1 VSPRSLRTLS
11 TTSVAELKSVPTRKV
26 PGLRALGIENILDL
40 LSHYP
45 RRYADRT
52 KQADIASLVDGEE
65 AVVTASVVRSSTRR
79 FRGGK
84 STAEIVIHDRTA
96 SLTCT
101 FFNQGWRA
109 RQFAEGQTVTVFGK
123 LKMYRGQ
130 RQMANPV
137 IDLVGDQT
145 GRIVPIYPQ
154 SGKANVNSVE
164 LSRFVSEALERA
176 GTFHDPVPEESI
188 ADLRLVDRT
197 AAYRHVHV
205 PADMAQKDRARY
217 RLAFDELLR
226 LQLLLVRK
234 KRALAASS
242 VGIVHD
248 TTPGGLVASFVERLP
263 FDLTGAQR
271 TAIDAIASDLAQPHP
286 MNRLLQGDVG
296 SGKTVV
302 AVAAMLYGV
311 QGGHQ
316 GAFMV
321 PTEVLA
327 EQHYFLV
334 RRLLEGLTVPD
345 STRLGGE
352 RPLAI
357 QLLTNR
363 TTGSERS
370 RLVAELASG
379 QLDLIVGTHALL
391 TGDVGFSSLGVVVVD
406 EQHRFGVEQRA
417 ALGEKGRAEPDLLV
431 MTATPIPRTAAM
443 TVYGDLDHTTLDEMP
458 PGRRSISTRLIGR
471 DQESVAWKR
480 VRAELDAGHQ
490 AFVVCPL
497 VGGGAMEEEGFEEEL
512 PEVDDAGPDDAG
524 PDDTG
529 PDDTGPDDAG
539 PDDAGP
545 DDAGPDDTGP
555 GSALDERGRH
565 KAAMGGG
572 TTRGADGRLDVDLD
586 VERPPP
592 RSAVE
597 ERDRLLATELAGYSV
612 GLLHGQLASK
622 DKDGVMASFRAGE
635 LQVLV
640 ATTVV
645 EVGVDVSNATVMV
658 IEDADRFGIA
668 QLHQLRGRVGRGRA
682 SSYCFLVAD
691 PVTELA
697 AGRLEAMVRTENGF
711 ELAEADLDLRG
722 GGTVLGSRQKGRT
735 DLKLANLRRHR
746 DLVMRAR
753 DVATAI
759 LDDDPELTD
768 PRYRLLWDEVELF
781 VTEEE
786 RQFLFRS

>member
-1 VSPRSLRTLS
+1 
-11 TTSVAELKSVPTRKV
+11 
-26 PGLRALGIENILDL
+26 LRALGIESVLDL
-40 LSHYP
+40 LTHYP

-52 KQADIASLVDGEE
+52 NQVKIEALVEGQE
-65 AVVTASVVRSSTRR
+65 AVVTADVVRSATRR
-79 FRGGK
+79 LRNGR
-84 STAEIVIHDRTA
+84 SMAEIVLHDDTA
-96 SLTCT
+96 RLTCT

-109 RQFAEGQTVTVFGK
+109 GTFSAGQTVTVFGK
-123 LKMYRGQ
+123 VGAYRGQ
-130 RQMANPV
+130 LQMANPL
-137 IDLVGDQT
+137 IDLVGDLT

-164 LSRFVSEALERA
+164 LFRFVSEALERA
-176 GTFHDPVPEESI
+176 GPFADPVPLRAL
-188 ADLRLVDRT
+188 ADLHLVDRT
-197 AAYRHVHV
+197 AAYHDVHV
-205 PADMAQKDRARY
+205 PEDLGAHQRARY

-234 KRALAASS
+234 KRLNASS
-242 VGIVHD
+242 SIGVVHY
-248 TTPGGLVASFVERLP
+248 TAPGGLVARFVERLG
-263 FDLTGAQR
+263 FELTGAQR
-271 TAIDAIASDLAQPHP
+271 KAIREIASDLSLPHP

-327 EQHYFLV
+327 EQHYFLLS
-334 RRLLEGLTVPD
+334 RLLETMSVPD
-345 STRLGGE
+345 TDRLSGE
-352 RPLAI
+352 RPLAVE
-357 QLLTNR
+357 LLTSR
-363 TTGSERS
+363 TTSGERS
-370 RLVAELASG
+370 RILAELANG

-391 TGDVGFSSLGVVVVD
+391 TGDVSFSSLGVVVVD

-417 ALGEKGRAEPDLLV
+417 ALAEKGQAEPDLLV

-443 TVYGDLDHTTLDEMP
+443 LVYGDLDHTTLDEMP
-458 PGRRSISTRLIGR
+458 PGRTPITTRLLGR
-471 DQESVAWKR
+471 GQESVAWKR
-480 VRAELDAGHQ
+480 VRSELDAGHQ
-490 AFVVCPL
+490 VYVVCPL

-512 PEVDDAGPDDAG
+512 DEV
-524 PDDTG
+524 
-529 PDDTGPDDAG
+529 
-539 PDDAGP
+539 
-545 DDAGPDDTGP
+545 
-555 GSALDERGRH
+555 LDEE
-565 KAAMGGG
+565 GG
-572 TTRGADGRLDVDLD
+572 TEAGAADGRFAVDPA
-586 VERPPP
+586 VERLPP

-597 ERDRLLATELAGYSV
+597 ERERLAAGELQGYSV
-612 GLLHGQLASK
+612 GLLHGQLPAK
-622 DKDGVMASFRAGE
+622 DKDGVMAKFRAGE

-645 EVGVDVSNATVMV
+645 EVGVDVSNATVIV

-668 QLHQLRGRVGRGRA
+668 QLHQLRGRVGRGSA
-682 SSYCFLVAD
+682 KSYCFLLAD

-722 GGTVLGSRQKGRT
+722 GGTVLGARQKGRT
-735 DLKLANLRRHR
+735 DLKLASLRRHR
-746 DLVMRAR
+746 ELVVKAR

-768 PRYRLLWDEVELF
+768 GRYRMLWDEVELF

>member
-1 VSPRSLRTLS
+1 
-11 TTSVAELKSVPTRKV
+11 
-26 PGLRALGIENILDL
+26 LRALGIESVLDL
-40 LSHYP
+40 LTHYP

-52 KQADIASLVDGEE
+52 NQVKIEALVEGQE
-65 AVVTASVVRSSTRR
+65 AVVTADVVRSATRR
-79 FRGGK
+79 LRNGR
-84 STAEIVIHDRTA
+84 SMAEIVLHDDTA
-96 SLTCT
+96 RLTCT

-109 RQFAEGQTVTVFGK
+109 GTFSAGQTVTVFGK
-123 LKMYRGQ
+123 VGAYRGQ
-130 RQMANPV
+130 LQMANPL
-137 IDLVGDQT
+137 IDLVGDLT

-164 LSRFVSEALERA
+164 LFRFVSEALERA
-176 GTFHDPVPEESI
+176 GPFADPVPLRAL
-188 ADLRLVDRT
+188 ADLHLVDRT
-197 AAYRHVHV
+197 AAYHDVHV
-205 PADMAQKDRARY
+205 PEDLGAHQRARY

-234 KRALAASS
+234 KRLNASS
-242 VGIVHD
+242 SIGVVHY
-248 TTPGGLVASFVERLP
+248 TAPGGLVARFVERLG
-263 FDLTGAQR
+263 FELTGAQR
-271 TAIDAIASDLAQPHP
+271 KAIREIASDLSLPHP

-327 EQHYFLV
+327 EQHYFLLS
-334 RRLLEGLTVPD
+334 RLLETMSVPD
-345 STRLGGE
+345 TDRLSGE
-352 RPLAI
+352 RPLAVE
-357 QLLTNR
+357 LLTSR
-363 TTGSERS
+363 TTSGERS
-370 RLVAELASG
+370 RILAELANG

-391 TGDVGFSSLGVVVVD
+391 TGDVSFSSLGVVVVD

-417 ALGEKGRAEPDLLV
+417 ALAEKGQAEPDLLV

-443 TVYGDLDHTTLDEMP
+443 LVYGDLDHTTLDEMP
-458 PGRRSISTRLIGR
+458 PGRTPITTRLLGR
-471 DQESVAWKR
+471 GQESVAWKR
-480 VRAELDAGHQ
+480 VRSELDAGHQ
-490 AFVVCPL
+490 VYVVCPL

-512 PEVDDAGPDDAG
+512 DEV
-524 PDDTG
+524 
-529 PDDTGPDDAG
+529 
-539 PDDAGP
+539 
-545 DDAGPDDTGP
+545 
-555 GSALDERGRH
+555 LDEE
-565 KAAMGGG
+565 GG
-572 TTRGADGRLDVDLD
+572 TEAGAADGRFAVDPAVVRL
-586 VERPPP
+586 PP

-597 ERDRLLATELAGYSV
+597 ERERLAAGELQGYSV
-612 GLLHGQLASK
+612 GLLHGQLPAK
-622 DKDGVMASFRAGE
+622 DKDGVMAKFRAGE

-645 EVGVDVSNATVMV
+645 EVGVDVSNATVIV

-668 QLHQLRGRVGRGRA
+668 QLHQLRGRVGRGSA
-682 SSYCFLVAD
+682 KSYCFLLAD

-722 GGTVLGSRQKGRT
+722 GGTVLGARQKGRT
-735 DLKLANLRRHR
+735 DLKLASLRRHR
-746 DLVMRAR
+746 ELVVKAR

-768 PRYRLLWDEVELF
+768 GRYRMLWDEVELF

>member
-1 VSPRSLRTLS
+1 MSPRTLRTLRAIPVS
-11 TTSVAELKSVPTRKV
+11 ELKTVPSRKV
-26 PGLRALGIENILDL
+26 PGLRALGIENVLDL
-40 LSHYP
+40 LTHYP
-45 RRYADRT
+45 RRHADRT
-52 KQADIASLVDGEE
+52 KQAEIASLVDGEE
-65 AVVTASVVRSSTRR
+65 AVVTAKVVRSGAKR
-79 FRGGK
+79 FRGGR
-84 STAEIVIHDRTA
+84 STAEIVIHDGTA

-109 RQFAEGQTVTVFGK
+109 RQFSEGQTVTVFGK

-145 GRIVPIYPQ
+145 GRLVPIYPQ

-164 LSRFVSEALERA
+164 LSRFVTEALERA
-176 GTFHDPVPEESI
+176 GPFSDPVPDRAL

-197 AAYRHVHV
+197 AAYHDVHL
-205 PADMAQKDRARY
+205 PEDMAGRERARY

-234 KRALAASS
+234 KRALASRT
-242 VGIVHD
+242 VGVVHD
-248 TTPGGLVASFVERLP
+248 TTPGGLVATFVARLG
-263 FDLTGAQR
+263 FELTGAQSR
-271 TAIDAIASDLAQPHP
+271 AITAIAADLAQPHP

-327 EQHYFLV
+327 EQHYFLI
-334 RRLLEGLTVPD
+334 RRLLGGLSVPD
-345 STRLGGE
+345 GARLSGE
-352 RPLAI
+352 RPLAVE
-357 QLLTNR
+357 LLTSR
-363 TTGSERS
+363 TASSERARILS
-370 RLVAELASG
+370 ELESG

-417 ALGEKGRAEPDLLV
+417 ALGEKGRAEPDVLV

-458 PGRRSISTRLIGR
+458 PGRTSITTRLLSRHSENI
-471 DQESVAWKR
+471 AWKR
-480 VRAELDAGHQ
+480 VRTELDAGHQ

-497 VGGGAMEEEGFEEEL
+497 VGGGVLEVEGL
-512 PEVDDAGPDDAG
+512 DDALEDPAETAFEDGDGDEDPAG
-524 PDDTG
+524 RR
-529 PDDTGPDDAG
+529 A
-539 PDDAGP
+539 
-545 DDAGPDDTGP
+545 
-555 GSALDERGRH
+555 
-565 KAAMGGG
+565 
-572 TTRGADGRLDVDLD
+572 TRVSDGRPVELTINLDL
-586 VERPPP
+586 ERPPP

-597 ERDRLLATELAGYSV
+597 EQARLLADELRGYTV
-612 GLLHGQLASK
+612 GLLHGQMVPK
-622 DKDGVMASFRAGE
+622 DKDGVMAAFRAGTI
-635 LQVLV
+635 QVLV

-668 QLHQLRGRVGRGRA
+668 QLHQLRGRVGRGSA
-682 SSYCFLVAD
+682 KSYCFLLAE

-735 DLKLANLRRHR
+735 DLKLASLRWHR
-746 DLVMRAR
+746 DLVVKAR
-753 DVATAI
+753 QVATAI
-759 LDDDPELTD
+759 VDDDPELTD
-768 PRYRLLWDEVELF
+768 ERYRQLWDEVGLF

>member
-1 VSPRSLRTLS
+1 VSPRTLS
-11 TTSVAELKSVPTRKV
+11 SLQSKPVSALKAVSARKV
-26 PGLRALGIENILDL
+26 PGLRALGIETVLEL
-40 LSHYP
+40 LTHYP

-52 KQADIASLVDGEE
+52 NESKIAALLEGEE
-65 AVVTASVVRSSTRR
+65 GVVTADVVRSSTKRL
-79 FRGGK
+79 RGGR
-84 STAEIVIHDRTA
+84 STAEIVLSDGTA

-109 RQFAEGQTVTVFGK
+109 RQFSEGQTVTVFGK
-123 LKMYRGQ
+123 LRLYRGQ

-164 LSRFVSEALERA
+164 ISRYVTEALERA
-176 GTFHDPVPEESI
+176 GEFADPVAPRHLG
-188 ADLRLVDRT
+188 DLRLVGRT
-197 AAYRHVHV
+197 AAYHDVHA
-205 PADMAQKDRARY
+205 PDEMADKDRARN

-263 FDLTGAQR
+263 FALTGAQR
-271 TAIDAIASDLAQPHP
+271 RAIREIAGDLSQRHP

-302 AVAAMLYGV
+302 AVAALLYGV

-327 EQHYFLV
+327 EQHYLSV
-334 RRLLEGLTVPD
+334 RSLLEGLIVGDP
-345 STRLGGE
+345 SRLGGE
-352 RPLAI
+352 RPLLVE
-357 QLLTNR
+357 LLTSR
-363 TTGSERS
+363 TPAGERA
-370 RLVAELASG
+370 RLLAQLESG
-379 QLDLIVGTHALL
+379 QLDVIVGTHALL

-417 ALGEKGRAEPDLLV
+417 ALAEKGRAEPDLLV

-458 PGRRSISTRLIGR
+458 PGRTPITTRLLGW
-471 DQESVAWKR
+471 DQQETAWKR
-480 VRAELDAGHQ
+480 VRAELQAGHQ
-490 AFVVCPL
+490 IYVVCPL
-497 VGGGAMEEEGFEEEL
+497 VGAGVMEEEGWDEGLDEMAED
-512 PEVDDAGPDDAG
+512 DDAEGDEPVRPSFAAG
-524 PDDTG
+524 
-529 PDDTGPDDAG
+529 AG
-539 PDDAGP
+539 
-545 DDAGPDDTGP
+545 
-555 GSALDERGRH
+555 
-565 KAAMGGG
+565 
-572 TTRGADGRLDVDLD
+572 DGRLAIDLEA
-586 VERPPP
+586 ERPPP
-592 RSAVE
+592 RSAAE
-597 ERDRLLATELAGYSV
+597 ERDRLSGELVGYRV
-612 GLLHGQLASK
+612 GLLHGQLPAK
-622 DKDGVMASFRAGE
+622 DKDGVMAAFRAGE
-635 LQVLV
+635 IQILV

-668 QLHQLRGRVGRGRA
+668 QLHQLRGRVGRGEA
-682 SSYCFLVAD
+682 TSYCYLLAD

-697 AGRLEAMVRTENGF
+697 EGRLEAMVRTQNGF

-722 GGTVLGSRQKGRT
+722 GGTVLGSRQKGRS
-735 DLKLANLRRHR
+735 DLKLANLRNHR
-746 DLVMRAR
+746 ELVVRAR
-753 DVATAI
+753 EVATAI
-759 LDDDPELTD
+759 MDDDPELAD
-768 PRYRLLWDEVELF
+768 AGNRLLWEEVELF
-781 VTEEE
+781 VSEEE

>member
-1 VSPRSLRTLS
+1 MSPRTL
-11 TTSVAELKSVPTRKV
+11 TTLAGKPVSELKAVTSRKV
-26 PGLRALGIENILDL
+26 PGLHALGIDTVLDL
-40 LSHYP
+40 LTHYP

-52 KQADIASLVDGEE
+52 NESEIVALVEGEE
-65 AVVTASVVRSSTRR
+65 AVVTANVLRSSSRR
-79 FRGGK
+79 MRGGR
-84 STAEIVIHDRTA
+84 SSAEIVLHDGTA

-109 RQFAEGQTVTVFGK
+109 RQFSEGQRVTVFGK
-123 LKMYRGQ
+123 VRIYRNQ

-164 LSRFVSEALERA
+164 LSRYVTEALERA
-176 GTFHDPVPEESI
+176 GEFAEPVAMRHLE
-188 ADLRLVDRT
+188 DLRLVGRT
-197 AAYRHVHV
+197 EAYRHVHA
-205 PADMAQKDRARY
+205 PEETADWQKARY

-248 TTPGGLVASFVERLP
+248 ITAGGLVARFVERLP
-263 FDLTGAQR
+263 FELTGAQR
-271 TAIDAIASDLAQPHP
+271 RAIREIAADLGRRHP

-302 AVAAMLYGV
+302 AVAALLYGV

-327 EQHYFLV
+327 EQHFFSV
-334 RRLLEGLTVPD
+334 RRLLEGLMVPD
-345 STRLGGE
+345 ASRLGGE
-352 RPLAI
+352 RPLTVE
-357 QLLTNR
+357 LLTSR
-363 TTGSERS
+363 TPAGERA
-370 RLVAELASG
+370 RLLADLAGG
-379 QLDLIVGTHALL
+379 QLDVIVGTHALL

-417 ALGEKGRAEPDLLV
+417 ALGEKGQAEPDLLV

-458 PGRRSISTRLIGR
+458 PGRTPITTRLLAS
-471 DQESVAWKR
+471 DQQALVWKR

-490 AFVVCPL
+490 VYVVCPL
-497 VGGGAMEEEGFEEEL
+497 VGGGTMEEEGWDEE
-512 PEVDDAGPDDAG
+512 
-524 PDDTG
+524 
-529 PDDTGPDDAG
+529 
-539 PDDAGP
+539 
-545 DDAGPDDTGP
+545 
-555 GSALDERGRH
+555 
-565 KAAMGGG
+565 
-572 TTRGADGRLDVDLD
+572 LD
-586 VERPPP
+586 VEELDPEELDAAELDAGEGRLAIELEADRRPP
-592 RSAVE
+592 RSAVDE
-597 ERDRLLATELAGYSV
+597 CERLAATELAGFRV
-612 GLLHGQLASK
+612 GLLHGQLPAK
-622 DKDGVMASFRAGE
+622 DKDGVMAAFRAGE
-635 LQVLV
+635 TQVLV

-645 EVGVDVSNATVMV
+645 EVGVDVANATVMV

-668 QLHQLRGRVGRGRA
+668 QLHQLRGRVGRGQA
-682 SSYCFLVAD
+682 KSYCFLLAD
-691 PVTELA
+691 PITELA

-735 DLKLANLRRHR
+735 DLKLASLRHHR

-753 DVATAI
+753 EVATAI
-759 LDDDPELTD
+759 MDDDPELVA
-768 PRYRLLWDEVELF
+768 PENHLLWTEVELF
-781 VTEEE
+781 VSEEE

>member
-1 VSPRSLRTLS
+1 MSPRTL
-11 TTSVAELKSVPTRKV
+11 TTLAGKPVSELKAVTSRKV
-26 PGLRALGIENILDL
+26 PGLHALGIDTVLDL
-40 LSHYP
+40 LTHYP

-52 KQADIASLVDGEE
+52 NESEIVALVEGEE
-65 AVVTASVVRSSTRR
+65 AVVTANVLRSSSRR
-79 FRGGK
+79 MRGGR
-84 STAEIVIHDRTA
+84 SSAEIVLHDGTA

-109 RQFAEGQTVTVFGK
+109 RQFSEGQRVTVFGK
-123 LKMYRGQ
+123 VRIYRNQ

-164 LSRFVSEALERA
+164 LSRYVTEALERA
-176 GTFHDPVPEESI
+176 GEFAEPVAMRHLE
-188 ADLRLVDRT
+188 DLRLVGRT
-197 AAYRHVHV
+197 EAYRHVHA
-205 PADMAQKDRARY
+205 PEETADWQKARY

-248 TTPGGLVASFVERLP
+248 ISAGGLVARFVERLP
-263 FDLTGAQR
+263 FELTGAQR
-271 TAIDAIASDLAQPHP
+271 RAIREIAADLGRRHP

-302 AVAAMLYGV
+302 AVAALLYGV

-327 EQHYFLV
+327 EQHFFSV
-334 RRLLEGLTVPD
+334 RRLLEGLMVPD
-345 STRLGGE
+345 ASRLGGE
-352 RPLAI
+352 RPLTVE
-357 QLLTNR
+357 LLTSR
-363 TTGSERS
+363 TPAGERA
-370 RLVAELASG
+370 RLLADLAGG
-379 QLDLIVGTHALL
+379 QLDVIVGTHALL

-417 ALGEKGRAEPDLLV
+417 ALGEKGQAEPDLLV

-458 PGRRSISTRLIGR
+458 PGRTPITTRLLAS
-471 DQESVAWKR
+471 DQQALVWKR

-490 AFVVCPL
+490 VYVVCPL
-497 VGGGAMEEEGFEEEL
+497 VGGGTMEEEGWDEE
-512 PEVDDAGPDDAG
+512 
-524 PDDTG
+524 
-529 PDDTGPDDAG
+529 
-539 PDDAGP
+539 
-545 DDAGPDDTGP
+545 
-555 GSALDERGRH
+555 
-565 KAAMGGG
+565 
-572 TTRGADGRLDVDLD
+572 LD
-586 VERPPP
+586 VEELDPEELDAAELDAGEGRLAIELEADRRPP
-592 RSAVE
+592 RSAVDE
-597 ERDRLLATELAGYSV
+597 CERLAATELAGFRV
-612 GLLHGQLASK
+612 GLLHGQLPAK
-622 DKDGVMASFRAGE
+622 DKDGVMAAFRAGE
-635 LQVLV
+635 TQVLV

-645 EVGVDVSNATVMV
+645 EVGVDVANATVMV

-668 QLHQLRGRVGRGRA
+668 QLHQLRGRVGRGQA
-682 SSYCFLVAD
+682 KSYCFLLAD
-691 PVTELA
+691 PITELA

-735 DLKLANLRRHR
+735 DLKLASLRHHR

-753 DVATAI
+753 EVATAI
-759 LDDDPELTD
+759 MDDDPELVA
-768 PRYRLLWDEVELF
+768 PENHLLWTEVELF
-781 VTEEE
+781 VSEEE

>member
-1 VSPRSLRTLS
+1 VSPRTLRTLQRTPVS
-11 TTSVAELKSVPTRKV
+11 QLKSVPARKV
-26 PGLRALGIENILDL
+26 AGLRALGIESVLDL
-40 LSHYP
+40 LTHYP

-52 KQADIASLVDGEE
+52 NQVKIEALVEGQE
-65 AVVTASVVRSSTRR
+65 AVVTADVVRSATRR
-79 FRGGK
+79 LRNGR
-84 STAEIVIHDRTA
+84 SMAEIVLHDDTA
-96 SLTCT
+96 RLTCT

-109 RQFAEGQTVTVFGK
+109 GTFSAGQTVTVFGK
-123 LKMYRGQ
+123 VGAYRGQ
-130 RQMANPV
+130 LQMANPL
-137 IDLVGDQT
+137 IDLVGDLT

-164 LSRFVSEALERA
+164 LFRFVSEALERA
-176 GTFHDPVPEESI
+176 GPFADPVPLRAL
-188 ADLRLVDRT
+188 ADLHLVDRT
-197 AAYRHVHV
+197 AAYHDVHV
-205 PADMAQKDRARY
+205 PEDLGAHQRARY

-234 KRALAASS
+234 KRLNASS
-242 VGIVHD
+242 SIGVVHY
-248 TTPGGLVASFVERLP
+248 TAPGGLVARFVERLG
-263 FDLTGAQR
+263 FELTGAQR
-271 TAIDAIASDLAQPHP
+271 KAIREIASDLSLPHP

-327 EQHYFLV
+327 EQHYFLLS
-334 RRLLEGLTVPD
+334 RLLETMSVPD
-345 STRLGGE
+345 TDRLSGE
-352 RPLAI
+352 RPLAVE
-357 QLLTNR
+357 LLTSR
-363 TTGSERS
+363 TTSGERS
-370 RLVAELASG
+370 RILAELANG

-391 TGDVGFSSLGVVVVD
+391 TGDVSFSSLGVVVVD

-417 ALGEKGRAEPDLLV
+417 ALAEKGQAEPDLLV

-443 TVYGDLDHTTLDEMP
+443 LVYGDLDHTTLDEMP
-458 PGRRSISTRLIGR
+458 PGRTPITTRLLGR
-471 DQESVAWKR
+471 GQESVAWKR
-480 VRAELDAGHQ
+480 VRSELDAGHQ
-490 AFVVCPL
+490 VYVVCPL

-512 PEVDDAGPDDAG
+512 DEV
-524 PDDTG
+524 
-529 PDDTGPDDAG
+529 
-539 PDDAGP
+539 
-545 DDAGPDDTGP
+545 
-555 GSALDERGRH
+555 LDEE
-565 KAAMGGG
+565 GG
-572 TTRGADGRLDVDLD
+572 TEAGAADGRFAVDPA
-586 VERPPP
+586 VERLPP

-597 ERDRLLATELAGYSV
+597 ERERLAAGELQGYSV
-612 GLLHGQLASK
+612 GLLHGQLPAK
-622 DKDGVMASFRAGE
+622 DKDGVMAKFRAGE

-645 EVGVDVSNATVMV
+645 EVGVDVSNATVIV

-668 QLHQLRGRVGRGRA
+668 QLHQLRGRVGRGSA
-682 SSYCFLVAD
+682 KSYCFLLAD

-722 GGTVLGSRQKGRT
+722 GGTVLGARQKGRT
-735 DLKLANLRRHR
+735 DLKLASLRRHR
-746 DLVMRAR
+746 ELVVKAR

-768 PRYRLLWDEVELF
+768 GRYRMLWDEVELF

>member
-1 VSPRSLRTLS
+1 MRPRTLRTLQRTPVS
-11 TTSVAELKSVPTRKV
+11 QLKSVPARKV
-26 PGLRALGIENILDL
+26 AGLRALGIESVLDL
-40 LSHYP
+40 LTHYP

-52 KQADIASLVDGEE
+52 NQVKIEALVEGQE
-65 AVVTASVVRSSTRR
+65 AVVTADVVRSATRR
-79 FRGGK
+79 LRNGR
-84 STAEIVIHDRTA
+84 SMAEIVLHDDTA
-96 SLTCT
+96 RLTCT

-109 RQFAEGQTVTVFGK
+109 GTFSAGQTVTVFGK
-123 LKMYRGQ
+123 VGAYRGQ
-130 RQMANPV
+130 LQMANPL
-137 IDLVGDQT
+137 IDLVGDLT

-164 LSRFVSEALERA
+164 LFRFVSEALERA
-176 GTFHDPVPEESI
+176 GPFADPVPLRAL
-188 ADLRLVDRT
+188 ADLHLVDRT
-197 AAYRHVHV
+197 AAYHDVHV
-205 PADMAQKDRARY
+205 PEDLGAHQRARY

-234 KRALAASS
+234 KRLNASS
-242 VGIVHD
+242 SIGVVHY
-248 TTPGGLVASFVERLP
+248 TAPGGLVARFVERLG
-263 FDLTGAQR
+263 FELTGAQR
-271 TAIDAIASDLAQPHP
+271 KAIREIASDLSLPHP

-327 EQHYFLV
+327 EQHYFLLS
-334 RRLLEGLTVPD
+334 RLLEPMSVPD
-345 STRLGGE
+345 TDRLSGE
-352 RPLAI
+352 RPLAVE
-357 QLLTNR
+357 LLTSR
-363 TTGSERS
+363 TTSGERS
-370 RLVAELASG
+370 RILAELANG

-391 TGDVGFSSLGVVVVD
+391 TGDVSFSSLGVVVVD

-417 ALGEKGRAEPDLLV
+417 ALAEKGQAEPDLLV

-443 TVYGDLDHTTLDEMP
+443 LVYGDLDHTTLDEMP
-458 PGRRSISTRLIGR
+458 PGRTPITTRLLGR
-471 DQESVAWKR
+471 GQESVAWKR
-480 VRAELDAGHQ
+480 VRSELDAGHQ
-490 AFVVCPL
+490 VYVVCPL

-512 PEVDDAGPDDAG
+512 DEV
-524 PDDTG
+524 
-529 PDDTGPDDAG
+529 
-539 PDDAGP
+539 
-545 DDAGPDDTGP
+545 
-555 GSALDERGRH
+555 LDEE
-565 KAAMGGG
+565 GG
-572 TTRGADGRLDVDLD
+572 TEAGAADGRFAVDPA
-586 VERPPP
+586 VERLPP

-597 ERDRLLATELAGYSV
+597 ERERLAAGELQGYSV
-612 GLLHGQLASK
+612 GLLHGQLPAK
-622 DKDGVMASFRAGE
+622 DKDGVMAKFRAGE

-645 EVGVDVSNATVMV
+645 EVGVDVSNATVIV

-668 QLHQLRGRVGRGRA
+668 QLHQLRGRVGRGSA
-682 SSYCFLVAD
+682 KSYCFLLAD

-722 GGTVLGSRQKGRT
+722 GGTVLGARQKGRT
-735 DLKLANLRRHR
+735 DLKLASLRRHR
-746 DLVMRAR
+746 ELVVKAR

-768 PRYRLLWDEVELF
+768 GRYRMLWDEVELF

>member
-1 VSPRSLRTLS
+1 
-11 TTSVAELKSVPTRKV
+11 
-26 PGLRALGIENILDL
+26 
-40 LSHYP
+40 
-45 RRYADRT
+45 
-52 KQADIASLVDGEE
+52 
-65 AVVTASVVRSSTRR
+65 VTANVVRSVSKRL
-79 FRGGK
+79 RGGR
-84 STAEIVIHDRTA
+84 STAEIVLHDGTA
-96 SLTCT
+96 PLTCT

-109 RQFAEGQTVTVFGK
+109 RQFSEGQTVTVFGK
-123 LKMYRGQ
+123 VRTYRGQ
-130 RQMANPV
+130 VQMANPI

-164 LSRFVSEALERA
+164 ISRFVSEALERA
-176 GTFHDPVPEESI
+176 GAFAEPVPER
-188 ADLRLVDRT
+188 ALKDLRLVDRT
-197 AAYRHVHV
+197 AAYHDVHA
-205 PADMAQKDRARY
+205 PDDLTAKDRARH

-234 KRALAASS
+234 KRAVASSS
-242 VGIVHD
+242 VGVLHD
-248 TTPGGLVASFVERLP
+248 TTPGGLVATFIERLP
-263 FDLTGAQR
+263 FELTGAQR
-271 TAIDAIASDLAQPHP
+271 QAIRAIASDLSQRHP

-334 RRLLEGLTVPD
+334 RQLLEGLAVADPE
-345 STRLGGE
+345 RLGGE
-352 RPLAI
+352 RPLAVE
-357 QLLTNR
+357 LLTNR
-363 TTGSERS
+363 TTTSERS
-370 RLVAELASG
+370 RILAELASG

-417 ALGEKGRAEPDLLV
+417 ALAEKGRAEPDLLV

-458 PGRRSISTRLIGR
+458 PGRTPITTRLLGR
-471 DQESVAWKR
+471 DRESVAWKR

-490 AFVVCPL
+490 VYVVCPL
-497 VGGGAMEEEGFEEEL
+497 VGGGAMEEEGLEE
-512 PEVDDAGPDDAG
+512 G
-524 PDDTG
+524 
-529 PDDTGPDDAG
+529 
-539 PDDAGP
+539 
-545 DDAGPDDTGP
+545 
-555 GSALDERGRH
+555 LDELDRSGDH
-565 KAAMGGG
+565 DG
-572 TTRGADGRLDVDLD
+572 TDDEDEDEDADEDLVRTDGRLAVDIE
-586 VERPPP
+586 VERLPP

-597 ERDRLLATELAGYSV
+597 ERERLVAAELKGYSV
-612 GLLHGQLASK
+612 GLLHGQLAPK

-682 SSYCFLVAD
+682 KSYCFLLAD

-735 DLKLANLRRHR
+735 DLKLASLRRHR
-746 DLVMRAR
+746 DLVVSAR

-759 LDDDPELTD
+759 VDDDPQLSD

>member
-1 VSPRSLRTLS
+1 VSPRTL
-11 TTSVAELKSVPTRKV
+11 TTLAGKPVSELKAVTSRKV
-26 PGLRALGIENILDL
+26 PGLHALGIDTVLDL
-40 LSHYP
+40 LTHYP

-52 KQADIASLVDGEE
+52 NESEIVALVEGEE
-65 AVVTASVVRSSTRR
+65 AVVTANVLRSSSRR
-79 FRGGK
+79 MRGGR
-84 STAEIVIHDRTA
+84 SSAEIVLHDGTA

-109 RQFAEGQTVTVFGK
+109 RQFSEGQRVTVFGK
-123 LKMYRGQ
+123 VRIYRNQ

-164 LSRFVSEALERA
+164 LSRYVTEALERA
-176 GTFHDPVPEESI
+176 GEFAEPVAMRHLE
-188 ADLRLVDRT
+188 DLRLVGRT
-197 AAYRHVHV
+197 EAYRHVHA
-205 PADMAQKDRARY
+205 PEETADWQKARY

-248 TTPGGLVASFVERLP
+248 ISAGGLVARFVERLP
-263 FDLTGAQR
+263 FELTGAQR
-271 TAIDAIASDLAQPHP
+271 RAIREIAADLGRRHP

-302 AVAAMLYGV
+302 AVAALLYGV

-327 EQHYFLV
+327 EQHFFSV
-334 RRLLEGLTVPD
+334 RRLLEGLMVPD
-345 STRLGGE
+345 ASRLGGE
-352 RPLAI
+352 RPLTVE
-357 QLLTNR
+357 LLTSR
-363 TTGSERS
+363 TPAGERA
-370 RLVAELASG
+370 RLLADLAGG
-379 QLDLIVGTHALL
+379 QLDVIVGTHALL

-417 ALGEKGRAEPDLLV
+417 ALGEKGQAEPDLLV

-458 PGRRSISTRLIGR
+458 PGRTPITTRLLAS
-471 DQESVAWKR
+471 DQQALVWKR

-490 AFVVCPL
+490 VYVVCPL
-497 VGGGAMEEEGFEEEL
+497 VGGGTMEEEGWDEE
-512 PEVDDAGPDDAG
+512 
-524 PDDTG
+524 
-529 PDDTGPDDAG
+529 
-539 PDDAGP
+539 
-545 DDAGPDDTGP
+545 
-555 GSALDERGRH
+555 
-565 KAAMGGG
+565 
-572 TTRGADGRLDVDLD
+572 LD
-586 VERPPP
+586 VEELDPEELDAAELDAGEGRLAIELEADRRPP
-592 RSAVE
+592 RSAVDE
-597 ERDRLLATELAGYSV
+597 CERLAATELAGFRV
-612 GLLHGQLASK
+612 GLLHGQLPAK
-622 DKDGVMASFRAGE
+622 DKDGVMAAFRAGE
-635 LQVLV
+635 TQVLV

-645 EVGVDVSNATVMV
+645 EVGVDVANATVMV

-668 QLHQLRGRVGRGRA
+668 QLHQLRGRVGRGQA
-682 SSYCFLVAD
+682 QSYCFLLAD
-691 PVTELA
+691 PITELA

-735 DLKLANLRRHR
+735 DLKLASLRHHR

-753 DVATAI
+753 EVATAI
-759 LDDDPELTD
+759 MDDDPELVA
-768 PRYRLLWDEVELF
+768 PENHLLWTEVELF
-781 VTEEE
+781 VSEEE

>member
-1 VSPRSLRTLS
+1 MSPRTLRTLQRTPVS
-11 TTSVAELKSVPTRKV
+11 QLKSVPARKV
-26 PGLRALGIENILDL
+26 AGLRALGIESVLDL
-40 LSHYP
+40 LTHYP

-52 KQADIASLVDGEE
+52 NQVKIEALVEGQE
-65 AVVTASVVRSSTRR
+65 AVVTADVVRSATRR
-79 FRGGK
+79 LRNGR
-84 STAEIVIHDRTA
+84 SMAEIVLHDDTA
-96 SLTCT
+96 RLTCT

-109 RQFAEGQTVTVFGK
+109 GTFSAGQTVTVFGK
-123 LKMYRGQ
+123 VGAYRGQ
-130 RQMANPV
+130 LQMANPL
-137 IDLVGDQT
+137 IDLVGDLT

-164 LSRFVSEALERA
+164 LFRFVSEALERA
-176 GTFHDPVPEESI
+176 GPFADPVPLRAL
-188 ADLRLVDRT
+188 ADLHLVDRT
-197 AAYRHVHV
+197 AAYHDVHV
-205 PADMAQKDRARY
+205 PEDLGAHQRARY

-234 KRALAASS
+234 KRLNASS
-242 VGIVHD
+242 SIGVVHY
-248 TTPGGLVASFVERLP
+248 TAPGGLVARFVERLG
-263 FDLTGAQR
+263 FELTGAQR
-271 TAIDAIASDLAQPHP
+271 KAIREIASDLSLPHP

-327 EQHYFLV
+327 EQHYFLLS
-334 RRLLEGLTVPD
+334 RLLETMSVPD
-345 STRLGGE
+345 TDRLSGE
-352 RPLAI
+352 RPLAVE
-357 QLLTNR
+357 LLTSR
-363 TTGSERS
+363 TTSGERS
-370 RLVAELASG
+370 RILAELANG

-391 TGDVGFSSLGVVVVD
+391 TGDVSFSSLGVVVVD

-417 ALGEKGRAEPDLLV
+417 ALAEKGQAEPDLLV

-443 TVYGDLDHTTLDEMP
+443 LVYGDLDHTTLDEMP
-458 PGRRSISTRLIGR
+458 PGRTPITTRLLGR
-471 DQESVAWKR
+471 GQESVAWKR
-480 VRAELDAGHQ
+480 VRSELDAGHQ
-490 AFVVCPL
+490 VYVVCPL

-512 PEVDDAGPDDAG
+512 DEV
-524 PDDTG
+524 
-529 PDDTGPDDAG
+529 
-539 PDDAGP
+539 
-545 DDAGPDDTGP
+545 
-555 GSALDERGRH
+555 LDEE
-565 KAAMGGG
+565 GG
-572 TTRGADGRLDVDLD
+572 TEAGAADGRFAVDPA
-586 VERPPP
+586 VERLPP

-597 ERDRLLATELAGYSV
+597 ERERLAAGELQGYSV
-612 GLLHGQLASK
+612 GLLHGQLPAK
-622 DKDGVMASFRAGE
+622 DKDGVMAKFRAGE

-645 EVGVDVSNATVMV
+645 EVGVDVSNATVIV

-668 QLHQLRGRVGRGRA
+668 QLHQLRGRVGRGSA
-682 SSYCFLVAD
+682 KSYCFLLAD

-722 GGTVLGSRQKGRT
+722 GGTVLGARQKGRT
-735 DLKLANLRRHR
+735 DLKLASLRRHR
-746 DLVMRAR
+746 ELVVKAR

-768 PRYRLLWDEVELF
+768 GRYRMLWDEVELF